1 MADNDKTTVLIT
13 GASSGIGRAS
23 ALYLARKG
31 YLVIGAGRSS
41 TRLDALA
48 EDAVDHGVQ
57 VATVELDIN
66 RDDEVEGI

>member
-1 MADNDKTTVLIT
+1 MTDLALVT

-23 ALYLARKG
+23 ARYLARNG
-31 YLVIGAGRSS
+31 YSVIGAGRSS

-48 EDAVDHGVQ
+48 EAAVDHGVQ

-66 RDDEVEGI
+66 RDDEVEVG